1 MKDGNREESGEKR
14 RRGKARRRGRRK
26 GEKGGRREGL
36 KRPVTESLR
45 SGVLMDANNK
55 GKLVQVAVAS
65 SHVGGQVRSIK
76 YKNII

>member
-1 MKDGNREESGEKR
+1 MGTGKRAARKDAEARPGGEEEGKERREEG
-14 RRGKARRRGRRK
+14 
-26 GEKGGRREGL
+26 REGL